1 MEHYHLDRVND
12 ALAYTHGLNQS
23 IIRKYKHG
31 ILDIDQLDQTPGKHS
46 TLFDSINPDD
56 FDIRVDLGASNS
68 HGKIKQSIIDS
79 KVKQAV
85 QSLVKPDQDE
95 PSEPDF

>member
-31 ILDIDQLDQTPGKHS
+31 ILDIEQLDQTPGKHS
-46 TLFDSINPDD
+46 TLYDSMNHLKPED

-68 HGKIKQSIIDS
+68 HSKIKQSIIES

-85 QSLVKPDQDE
+85 
-95 PSEPDF
+95 